1 MSVCDLGFVI
11 DLAGITL
18 LVMTEHIRLVI
29 GSPEWQA
36 EWKTLTAQMDEWKFN
51 TNDTKL
57 REALNLTLF
66 RLGVTDDD

>member
-1 MSVCDLGFVI
+1 
-11 DLAGITL
+11 
-18 LVMTEHIRLVI
+18 MTEHIRLVI